1 MAGSGIGAGF
11 GSLIT
16 VDLTG
21 LDFVMTT
28 MFAAIFL
35 QQWFADGTAVRSL
48 VADHISELVGLAGSA
63 ACLAVFGPNDFIV
76 PSMVVILAVL
86 LAARKTPQMQRLAAR
101 EAARDAAPGEARV
114 KAGAEEAGRSAVAA
128 QRANG
133 EKVSEHEDD

>member
-1 MAGSGIGAGF
+1 M
-11 GSLIT
+11 
-16 VDLTG
+16 
-21 LDFVMTT
+21 
-28 MFAAIFL
+28 
-35 QQWFADGTAVRSL
+35 RRL

-101 EAARDAAPGEARV
+101 DAAREAARDAARDAARGEAPGEARV
-114 KAGAEEAGRSAVAA
+114 KAGATEAGRSAVTA

-133 EKVSEHEDD
+133 EKVSERGDD